1 LKVEKNE
8 QMDKPLRD
16 LIEIIHFTGD
26 LSAKIHGLL
35 DEAEIYRTVKEEFIE
50 SKKYTVTILS
60 LTDDG
65 SKLRIAM
72 TSQPTGM
79 LRAAERA
86 TGLRMKEYK
95 IDLNKSSIFS
105 QVVMGAE
112 TVQVNLSDL
121 VGEFLPKPLA
131 YLVIKIMGYEKKTIL
146 TPLYRLPQ
154 NWPNI
159 SFPRLETSPSTFQ
172 PPWNWPMKTT
182 NARGWKKRCEKA
194 KSASDRWQKMLRN
207 GFGK

>member
-1 LKVEKNE
+1 MKVEKNE

-65 SKLRIAM
+65 SKLRIAV

-146 TPLYRLPQ
+146 TPLYRRGKIIGVFAMTSTELAEYFIPSVRNLAQ
-154 NWPNI
+154 HI
-159 SFPRLETSPSTFQ
+159 SCLLYTSPSPRDRQ
-172 PPWNWPMKTT
+172 
-182 NARGWKKRCEKA
+182 
-194 KSASDRWQKMLRN
+194 KSRMPSSA
-207 GFGK
+207 